1 MKKPSLLASSFI
13 ALVAVLLLFIF
24 VINPVFAKI
33 NEKENKN
40 IPDENP
46 WTEFGGIRPAV
57 MVNGEIY
64 YYESFFP
71 AKNIPQSYNAAGKI
85 SSVTKEVPKKELQLQ
100 CGTEYSGTVFAG
112 DETNTT
118 VYVVP
123 DSSESETLW
132 CARFVCSKMAV
143 NPESSGYNGILF
155 YNGRLYEHNYGGGA
169 GYFFEELPDG
179 FEPVGN
185 LVYVGTDNLPDNN
198 FETNIN
204 YDNNLNSV
212 ERREVYANPDDDSS
226 VYVLHIRYKNGSYTI
241 SYLKCKAFEK

>member
-1 MKKPSLLASSFI
+1 MKKPSLLATSFL
-13 ALVAVLLLFIF
+13 ALTAVFLLF
-24 VINPVFAKI
+24 VIVANPLFAKI
-33 NEKENKN
+33 KEKEYESA
-40 IPDENP
+40 PSENP
-46 WTEFGGIRPAV
+46 WPEYGGIRPAV

-71 AKNIPQSYNAAGKI
+71 TKNIPQSYNVAGKI
-85 SSVTKEVPKKELQLQ
+85 SSVTKEKPAKDFQIR

-123 DSSESETLW
+123 DSSDGKSEW
-132 CARFVCSKMAV
+132 CDRFVCSKMAV
-143 NPESSGYNGILF
+143 KPDASGYNGILF

-169 GYFFEELPDG
+169 GYFFEELPKG

-185 LVYVGTDNLPDNN
+185 LVYVGTDNLPQNN

-226 VYVLHIRYKNGSYTI
+226 IYVLHIRYKSGSYTI
-241 SYLKCKAFEK
+241 SYLKCKTFEE